1 MQEKGRRAVWIY
13 AREEGGTRGR
23 RRGRKPRAG
32 RLREAEFAGKRKII
46 GHFLGKEEEK
56 TYLCTRNKDKDMK
69 ARNFYFGFYYYF
81 YFSK

>member
-1 MQEKGRRAVWIY
+1 MDICKGGGRNERPQ
-13 AREEGGTRGR
+13 AREETH
-23 RRGRKPRAG
+23 AG
-32 RLREAEFAGKRKII
+32 SPREAEFAGKRKII

-56 TYLCTRNKDKDMK
+56 TYLCSRNKDKDMK